1 MGKRKN
7 KRFISL
13 IEEAEKFIAVGK
25 YEEAE
30 KILKESLEIPGLSN
44 FQKLVIFLDLGVVF
58 LNKGVRS
65 WNPKEIQEGEK
76 YFKEC
81 LHILEKKGLE
91 RIRSKP
97 KFKVWRELASK
108 LFFNIGESLF
118 FFEKYKEARENFLK
132 AFRFDP
138 KNFKARLREAECLL
152 QLEEFKKGE
161 EILNELLKEPL
172 ELTLKIEALVSL
184 GEIKF
189 HQDDLKMA
197 EKIFDNLQKIIKED
211 EKLEEFLPKVL
222 IYKSAIY
229 CSNGENNLALM
240 FASQA
245 LKEELKKFNLSE
257 KNLEKIKN
265 LPPKTI
271 KVILGYLLIKGEILN
286 DLGKTKE
293 ALECFYF
300 VQKFGFFDKEKI
312 EKYILRIIK
321 KEIKSLSP
329 GNLLSLPPCSFSA
342 LPSRSIAGVISE
354 LKKEKKEFQKVSRIL
369 EKAFSTK
376 SLFVEAVEKIIK
388 KMELLNDDEIED
400 FKDGLI
406 FQILRMGDEKKEK
419 RSIFSLSSEEVW
431 RYFKEI
437 QKRVSF

>member
-1 MGKRKN
+1 MGKTKKN
-7 KRFISL
+7 FISL
-13 IEEAEKFIAVGK
+13 IKEGEKLIALGKYKEAEKVFK
-25 YEEAE
+25 EC
-30 KILKESLEIPGLSN
+30 LKIPGLSN

-58 LNKGVRS
+58 LNRGVRS
-65 WNPKEIQEGEK
+65 GNPKEIQEGEK
-76 YFKEC
+76 YFEKC

-118 FFEKYKEARENFLK
+118 FFERYKEAKENFSK
-132 AFRFDP
+132 AFKFDP

-189 HQDDLKMA
+189 HQNDLKKA
-197 EKIFDNLQKIIKED
+197 EEIFDNLQEIIKGS
-211 EKLEEFLPKVL
+211 EELRGFLPKVL
-222 IYKSAIY
+222 IYKSGIY

-257 KNLEKIKN
+257 KDLEKIKN

-271 KVILGYLLIKGEILN
+271 KVILGYLLITRRNI
-286 DLGKTKE
+286 
-293 ALECFYF
+293 
-300 VQKFGFFDKEKI
+300 
-312 EKYILRIIK
+312 R
-321 KEIKSLSP
+321 
-329 GNLLSLPPCSFSA
+329 
-342 LPSRSIAGVISE
+342 
-354 LKKEKKEFQKVSRIL
+354 
-369 EKAFSTK
+369 
-376 SLFVEAVEKIIK
+376 
-388 KMELLNDDEIED
+388 
-400 FKDGLI
+400 
-406 FQILRMGDEKKEK
+406 
-419 RSIFSLSSEEVW
+419 
-431 RYFKEI
+431 
-437 QKRVSF
+437 